1 VLDARV
7 LSLDALPDDDDVDSL
22 VTAIDERGVEE

>member
-7 LSLDALPDDDDVDSL
+7 LSLDALPDDDDVGIL
-22 VTAIDERGVEE
+22 VTVIDERGVEE